1 MSDISLHPSATGSDA
16 PQTLPLLIVGAGLAA
31 WTVVRELRKLDA
43 QRRIV
48 MLSSDSA
55 DFYAKPTLSNALAQ
69 KRSADQLVT
78 TPAAKMAETLQVQLL
93 PHTRVNS
100 LDTGARALSY
110 DDATGQSHS
119 LHFGDLVLATGA
131 DPIRLPMAGSAA
143 AQVQSINHLQDL
155 ARFHQVLGAAPKTV
169 LVIGAG
175 LIGCEFANDLLIG
188 GYGVHVVDPS
198 PRPLA
203 LLLPA
208 AAGEQLQ
215 EALQGQGVAWH
226 LGTTVQ
232 SLDADASSGRL
243 HATLAD
249 GSHLQVDAVL
259 SAVGLRAN
267 IALAGAA
274 GMVCERGIVV
284 DAHLQTSAAHVYA
297 LGDCAQYA
305 SAGARVLPYVM
316 PIMNA
321 AKALSATLAGQPTE
335 LVFPLMPVAVKT
347 PALPI
352 VVAAP
357 HPALSGQWTQ
367 DAGLEAGAGGVWRF
381 VDAAGQQRGFV
392 LTGKQSSRR
401 MELAKTTLL

>member
-1 MSDISLHPSATGSDA
+1 
-16 PQTLPLLIVGAGLAA
+16 
-31 WTVVRELRKLDA
+31 LRKLDA
-43 QRRIV
+43 QRPIV
-48 MLSSDSA
+48 MISTDSA

-69 KRSADQLVT
+69 KRTAEQLVT
-78 TPAAKMAETLQVQLL
+78 TPAAKMAETLQLQLL
-93 PHTRVNS
+93 PHTRVIS
-100 LDTGARALSY
+100 LDTAARTLSY
-110 DDATGQSHS
+110 ENATGQSHS
-119 LHFGDLVLATGA
+119 LHYGDLVLATGA

-155 ARFHQVLGAAPKTV
+155 AQFHQTLGAAPKTV

-208 AAGEQLQ
+208 GAGEQLQ
-215 EALQGQGVAWH
+215 EALQSRGVLWH
-226 LGTTVQ
+226 LGTTVH
-232 SLDADASSGRL
+232 SLDTHAATGRL
-243 HATLAD
+243 QATLAD
-249 GSHLQVDAVL
+249 GISMQVDAVL

-267 IALAGAA
+267 TALASAA
-274 GMVCERGIVV
+274 GIACERGIVV
-284 DAHLQTSAAHVYA
+284 DAHLQTSAPHVYA

-321 AKALSATLAGQPTE
+321 AKTLAANLAGQPTE

-357 HPALSGQWTQ
+357 HPAQSGQWLADTGLEP
-367 DAGLEAGAGGVWRF
+367 DAGGAWRF
-381 VDAAGQQRGFV
+381 VDDTGQQRGFV

-401 MELAKTTLL
+401 MELAKTTVL